1 MLSLFSPGTFL
12 LFFFSAHSNFSPLSV
27 LLCWKVV
34 CLHSFEHLFFFFEYS
49 HIIEEQ
55 RRNANEEEGEE
66 CFFFPFCFTL
76 SSPSCLFLSCFVSL
90 AFIRLQSVC
99 ELGRCACQQTAPIKI
114 LEERSRSLC
123 LVARRWAAALS
134 FFFSFL
140 TEHTLSLSER
150 TLWRWVFTES
160 YHYYC
165 YCLLLRPVLKRA
177 SRAVFLVKRH
187 LLYEFNWAAH

>member
-66 CFFFPFCFTL
+66 CFFFSLSALPSVHLPVCFFPVL
-76 SSPSCLFLSCFVSL
+76 SLLRLSACSRCASWVVVRVSRQLQSKFSRNVRGLCVLSREGELPLFLSFFRFWPSIRSL
-90 AFIRLQSVC
+90 SRNGLFDAEF
-99 ELGRCACQQTAPIKI
+99 
-114 LEERSRSLC
+114 SRSPITTIVIVC
-123 LVARRWAAALS
+123 
-134 FFFSFL
+134 
-140 TEHTLSLSER
+140 
-150 TLWRWVFTES
+150 
-160 YHYYC
+160 C
-165 YCLLLRPVLKRA
+165 
-177 SRAVFLVKRH
+177 
-187 LLYEFNWAAH
+187 